1 MPGRDAPDFDAV
13 AACLGHRFATPTLL
27 NEALRHPSVAAGRK
41 SSYQRLEF
49 LGDRVLGLV
58 VSDLLFRRFPNEPEG
73 ALAKRLAALV
83 RQETLTRV
91 SAGLDL
97 SRHVVLARA
106 EDEAGERDNPALMAD
121 VCESL
126 IGALYLDGGLE
137 AARRF
142 IEAHWTPLLEADLT
156 PPQDAKTAL
165 QEWAQA
171 RSLPLPDYRELARD
185 GPAHEPRFTVEVAV
199 VGQPPARGEGRSKRL
214 AEQAAAACLLARLTD
229 V

>member
-1 MPGRDAPDFDAV
+1 MPGRSAPDLDAV
-13 AACLGHRFATPTLL
+13 AACLGHSFAAPILL
-27 NEALRHPSVAAGRK
+27 NEALRHPSAASGRK

-49 LGDRVLGLV
+49 LGDRVLGLI
-58 VSDLLFRRFPNEPEG
+58 VSELLFRRFPDEPEG

-83 RQETLTRV
+83 RQETLTQV
-91 SAGLDL
+91 SAGLGL
-97 SRHVVLARA
+97 SRHLVLARA

-126 IGALYLDGGLE
+126 IGALYLDGGLT

-142 IEAHWTPLLEADLT
+142 IEAHWSPLLEAELT

-171 RSLPLPDYRELARD
+171 RGLPLPDYRELARD
-185 GPAHEPRFTVEVAV
+185 GPAHEPRFTVEVTV
-199 VGQPPARGEGRSKRL
+199 VDRPPERGEGRSKRL
-214 AEQAAAACLLARLTD
+214 AEQAAAERLLARLTGE
-229 V
+229 